1 MSAQGNSTRRLF
13 QLTRI
18 VRSKNAGPFF
28 ITVDIF
34 FQTQSAYEYVKRADL
49 ITKATVARAYDIGE
63 DKVKGVYFWDPTFA
77 IKVTMYR
84 TISAGGV
91 GDEDCYGA
99 AQHVPL
105 MQMELP
111 GDSIDDSL
119 MAEPLLANS

>member
-1 MSAQGNSTRRLF
+1 MNAPNDFTKLF
-13 QLTRI
+13 QLTRM

-34 FQTQSAYEYVKRADL
+34 FRTRSAYEYVKDAGL
-49 ITKATVARAYDIGE
+49 ITKATVAVAYGIDE
-63 DKVKGVYFWDPTFA
+63 ERVKGVYFWDPIFA

-84 TISAGGV
+84 AISAGGI

-111 GDSIDDSL
+111 PGSVNESL
-119 MAEPLLANS
+119 LAEPLLANT

>member
-1 MSAQGNSTRRLF
+1 MSAPHDFTKLF
-13 QLTRI
+13 QLTRM

-34 FQTQSAYEYVKRADL
+34 FRTRSAYEYVRNANL
-49 ITKATVARAYDIGE
+49 ITKATVAAAYGIDE
-63 DKVKGVYFWDPTFA
+63 ERVKGVYCWDPTFA
-77 IKVTMYR
+77 IKVTMHR
-84 TISAGGV
+84 AITAGGI
-91 GDEDCYGA
+91 GDDDCYGA

-111 GDSIDDSL
+111 PDSANDSL

>member
-1 MSAQGNSTRRLF
+1 M
-13 QLTRI
+13 

-28 ITVDIF
+28 ITVDLF
-34 FQTQSAYEYVKRADL
+34 FRTQSAYEYVKGADL
-49 ITKATVARAYDIGE
+49 ITKTTVARAYGIDE
-63 DKVKGVYFWDPTFA
+63 ERVKGVYFWDPTFA

-84 TISAGGV
+84 TISAGGI

-111 GDSIDDSL
+111 ADAIDDSL
-119 MAEPLLANS
+119 MAEPLLANI